1 MIALMSVRQMHDQLL
16 LRQLLRRSKADDDI
30 DMAPMLR
37 NDCKHGTTPETL
49 ADDVDTGWPPVR

>member
-1 MIALMSVRQMHDQLL
+1 MIALISVRQTCDQLL
-16 LRQLLRRSKADDDI
+16 LLRRSKADDDI